1 MDAGADE
8 FEDMEVG
15 TLVQAAAGAS
25 SLSSRVFGGPFF
37 IVLTHS
43 A

>member
-1 MDAGADE
+1 MPMLA
-8 FEDMEVG
+8 
-15 TLVQAAAGAS
+15 LAAAGAGWLS
-25 SLSSRVFGGPFF
+25 SSRVFGGPFF